1 MTKTLFYIENKWAF
15 GAIHY
20 GLCKE
25 LYTHGV
31 HCDLLNW
38 DNEYSKDEFKFLI
51 DTYDNIV
58 TTPVYVLKLHYTY
71 GVPLEKI
78 IAVAH
83 GQWDI
88 LHAKQ
93 NADFDFYPK
102 IKKFA
107 VISKILK
114 EKCIEWQIS
123 ILPNV
128 IETGIHFDFFY
139 AKPSDSLKI
148 VGYGGAKHTYNFSG
162 QEIKR
167 GHLVETSVNG
177 IGLKLKSHNF
187 YNFLC
192 MSGYYRTIDALVM
205 SSSEEAGGLPIM
217 EAAAAGRLIL
227 GTPVGYFE
235 EHCETNDFTR
245 GGIKLPIKEQ
255 EFITELSRNL
265 IKYSKDKN
273 AYKLKCLEIQEYARE
288 NYDWSKKIVEWINL
302 LV

>member
-38 DNEYSKDEFKFLI
+38 DLEYTKEEFKFLI

-58 TTPVYVLKLHYTY
+58 TTPVFVLKLHYHY
-71 GVPLEKI
+71 GVPLNKI

-83 GQWDI
+83 GQWDV

-93 NADFDFYPK
+93 NADFDFYPFL
-102 IKKFA
+102 KKFT
-107 VISKILK
+107 VISNVLK
-114 EKCIEWQIS
+114 QKCIEWGIS
-123 ILPNV
+123 VVPDIT
-128 IETGIHFDFFY
+128 ETGVHFDFFY
-139 AKPSDSLKI
+139 NKPNSSLKI
-148 VGYGGAKHTYNFSG
+148 VGYGGARQTYNFG
-162 QEIKR
+162 GEEIKR
-167 GHLVETSVNG
+167 GHLVEASVSS
-177 IGLKLKSHNF
+177 IGLELKSHNF

-192 MSGYYRTIDALVM
+192 MPGYYKTIDALVM

-217 EAAAAGRLIL
+217 EAAAAGKLIL

-235 EHCETNDFTR
+235 EHCDEGVNDR
-245 GGIKLPIKEQ
+245 GGIALPVNEK
-255 EFITELSRNL
+255 EFISSLTEHL
-265 IKYSKDKN
+265 INYSKDKN
-273 AYKLKCLEIQEYARE
+273 LYKLKCLQIQEYARE
-288 NYDWSKKIVEWINL
+288 HYDWSKKIYSWVNL
-302 LV
+302 LA